1 MKKFSSFLLAIFI
14 SSLTF
19 AQAVGDKVEAYS
31 IGTWY
36 KGTVK
41 AVGTGA
47 NQGQF
52 LIDYDDYVTDTWHYA
67 KGVRF
72 IKVAI
77 AANTSAGP
85 RLGKYGV
92 LSYGSNSNPL
102 RLGHFQ
108 LSAGGNYSFFDNG
121 GGLVGSGSY
130 QYNNTNKDVQWL
142 SGPFNKYKWD
152 GKFEITREGKTH
164 SISLKRGTFGSNST
178 DSR

>member
-1 MKKFSSFLLAIFI
+1 MKKVCSFLLFLFI

-31 IGTWY
+31 VGTWY
-36 KGTVK
+36 KAIVK
-41 AVGTGA
+41 AVGTGD
-47 NQGQF
+47 NKGQY
-52 LIDYDDYVTDTWHYA
+52 LIDYDDFGTDRWHYA
-67 KGVRF
+67 KDVRF
-72 IKVAI
+72 VKVVK
-77 AANTSAGP
+77 TSSTAAGP

-108 LSAGGNYSFFDNG
+108 LAAGGKYSFFDNG
-121 GGLVGSGSY
+121 GGLVGSGTY
-130 QYNNTNKDVQWL
+130 KYDDANKNVQWL
-142 SGPFNKYKWD
+142 SGPFKKNEWD

-178 DSR
+178 DGN